1 MTAIFSAGVNGY
13 GLATDKPHAIIP
25 VPPEVN
31 DFIKMCDGKGFIGAS
46 AHRSLEKNLGMAKE
60 GIMFKLIIVALDGSE
75 HSLKALD
82 YARELAQKFDSKL
95 ILLHAFHPTS
105 DLRGSEGFN
114 QMVGRRKQK
123 GEKIIENACGRL
135 GRVSIEVEEN
145 LLEGPAAEAIVSV
158 VEARKADLV
167 VMGTRGM
174 GSLKGMLFGS
184 VSTKVTHYASCPV
197 LVVR

>member
-1 MTAIFSAGVNGY
+1 
-13 GLATDKPHAIIP
+13 
-25 VPPEVN
+25 
-31 DFIKMCDGKGFIGAS
+31 
-46 AHRSLEKNLGMAKE
+46 
-60 GIMFKLIIVALDGSE
+60 MFDLIIAALDGSE

-82 YARELAQKFDSKL
+82 YARQLAGKNDSKL

-114 QMVGRRKQK
+114 QMVARRKQK
-123 GEKIIENACGRL
+123 GEKIILDACKRL
-135 GRVSIEVEEN
+135 GQTSLDVEEN

-158 VEARKADLV
+158 VEARNADLV

-174 GSLKGMLFGS
+174 GSLKGLLFGS
-184 VSTKVTHYASCPV
+184 VSTKVTQYSPCSV